1 MQSELKSKDVT
12 NLEDTQA
19 AFISECAAFL
29 KFDGN
34 ERQVRKR
41 RTILEASSDLLG
53 RYGYQKTT
61 IDDILNGA
69 GVSRGTLYAY
79 YESKAEIL
87 VHACVYQKM
96 VYYQNHAS
104 EFEHVVGSRSLLH
117 LVIVQSIEMN
127 YTIPVMRV
135 ILETESV
142 EVRQFMSEL
151 YPPLHSSL
159 LDYTYQRWADLI
171 QSASTRK
178 LKPKEL
184 KERTET
190 LLLMLDSALAGHKLI
205 PHRVPVRP
213 HAERAASLLV
223 SGVLD

>member
-1 MQSELKSKDVT
+1 MQSQLQNKDAITLV
-12 NLEDTQA
+12 DTQTS
-19 AFISECAAFL
+19 FISECAAFL
-29 KFDGN
+29 KFDDN
-34 ERQVRKR
+34 KRQVRR
-41 RTILEASSDLLG
+41 RRAILEASSELLG

-61 IDDILNGA
+61 VDDILNSA

-104 EFEHVVGSRSLLH
+104 EFDHVVAGRSLLH

-135 ILETESV
+135 VLETESA
-142 EVRQFMSEL
+142 EVREFMSEIDPAL
-151 YPPLHSSL
+151 NANL
-159 LDYTYQRWADLI
+159 LDDTHQRWAALI
-171 QSASTRK
+171 QSASTKK

-184 KERTET
+184 RERTET

-205 PHRVPVRP
+205 PDRQPVRP
-213 HAERAASLLV
+213 HAERAASLLI
-223 SGVLD
+223 SGVLG